1 MEAATNT
8 LRSMFPKSSADQ
20 CVSALK
26 INNWDLSA
34 TIDYMLAQTA
44 TEEQQVQQQQVQQ
57 QVQQQQV
64 QQQVNPSIPPP
75 PHTIPPPLP
84 PQPAS
89 VVESEEDK
97 LLKEFLFLEQQI
109 QINRI
114 PTPPPYNPSTNNNV
128 AIKPSVAVV
137 EKVEPISIPPPPPPQ
152 PIVHEHP
159 PQQQQQQEQQEQ
171 QEEEPKT
178 RENNSLLR
186 NITNTLKELENE
198 VRNLVMEKKPSQ
210 SNVVET
216 VESLETTE
224 TVISNNDINNNNN
237 VAQNNTEQLVEKEQQ
252 VEQEQVEQEQVG
264 QEQENNE
271 NHSNNNSQ
279 LPNEVKVAIDQLE
292 SLFNSSLE
300 KTEKILN
307 ELKEEITSWKIKDN
321 VKTFTVTVRNE
332 LSDILASLAN
342 YISPDQTEVQI
353 QRKEAKRQELE
364 NKLKELKEHN
374 RILEEERR
382 IAIEKIENKYK
393 QQQTTTTTTTSSDNQ
408 IPPPPPYP
416 EDNSEQ

>member
-44 TEEQQVQQQQVQQ
+44 TEEQQVQQK
-57 QVQQQQV
+57 QV

-84 PQPAS
+84 PQPAN

-137 EKVEPISIPPPPPPQ
+137 EKVEPISIPPPPPPPPQ

-159 PQQQQQQEQQEQ
+159 PQQKQQQEQQEQQ

-216 VESLETTE
+216 VESVETTE
-224 TVISNNDINNNNN
+224 AVISNNDINNNN
-237 VAQNNTEQLVEKEQQ
+237 VAQNNIEQLAGKEQQ

-264 QEQENNE
+264 EEQENNE
-271 NHSNNNSQ
+271 NNSNSNSQ

-393 QQQTTTTTTTSSDNQ
+393 QQQQQTTTTSSDNQ

>member
-26 INNWDLSA
+26 VNNWDLSA

-44 TEEQQVQQQQVQQ
+44 TEEQQVQQQQ
-57 QVQQQQV
+57 
-64 QQQVNPSIPPP
+64 QQVNPSIPPP
-75 PHTIPPPLP
+75 PPPPQQTIPPPLP
-84 PQPAS
+84 AN
-89 VVESEEDK
+89 VIESEEDK

-109 QINRI
+109 HINRI
-114 PTPPPYNPSTNNNV
+114 PTPPPYNPSTNN
-128 AIKPSVAVV
+128 IKPSIAVV
-137 EKVEPISIPPPPPPQ
+137 EKVEPISIPPPPPLPQ
-152 PIVHEHP
+152 PIVHEHQP
-159 PQQQQQQEQQEQ
+159 QQQEQEQQQEEEQQEKQ

-198 VRNLVMEKKPSQ
+198 VRNLVMEKKPQ
-210 SNVVET
+210 PNVVET
-216 VESLETTE
+216 VETVETTE
-224 TVISNNDINNNNN
+224 TVISNNNNNNN
-237 VAQNNTEQLVEKEQQ
+237 LENIAQNNIEQLVEK
-252 VEQEQVEQEQVG
+252 VEQVEQEQEE
-264 QEQENNE
+264 QEEEQENNE
-271 NHSNNNSQ
+271 NNNNNNSQ
-279 LPNEVKVAIDQLE
+279 IPNEVKVAIDQLE

-332 LSDILASLAN
+332 LSDMLASLAN
-342 YISPDQTEVQI
+342 YISPEQTQIQI

-374 RILEEERR
+374 RNLEEERR

-393 QQQTTTTTTTSSDNQ
+393 QQTTTTTTTTSSGNQ

-416 EDNSEQ
+416 EENSEQ